1 MFFVV
6 CINCDVMF
14 CIIIFV
20 LVYIIGNFLFLILCI
35 GSIRIREEISSFI
48 VNFRVCFCFIK
59 INIKIGVRFFKIRI
73 SIFISFCLF
82 GFVR

>member
-20 LVYIIGNFLFLILCI
+20 LVYINFLFLILCI

-48 VNFRVCFCFIK
+48 VNFRVCFGFIK
-59 INIKIGVRFFKIRI
+59 INIKIGVSFFKIRI